1 MLKQHES
8 AVTEQLKNH
17 TDFVEI
23 QKNQIEQLNKEITN
37 MQRDNEETMRQI
49 LEDAQKE
56 IEDIESKNQKSL
68 QQVNDMG
75 LKSKADL

>member
-1 MLKQHES
+1 M
-8 AVTEQLKNH
+8 TEQLKNH

-23 QKNQIEQLNKEITN
+23 QKNQIEQLKLEIKT

-68 QQVNDMG
+68 Q
-75 LKSKADL
+75 